1 MSDQYWLLIPS
12 LIGCF
17 IVLVIGELIFA
28 FPKTIKEALHFLLIT
43 GGSLLLITLAV
54 VLLII
59 S

>member
-1 MSDQYWLLIPS
+1 MSNQYWLLIPF

-17 IVLVIGELIFA
+17 VVLVIGELLFA
-28 FPKTIKEALHFLLIT
+28 FPKTIKEALHFLLIA
-43 GGSLLLITLAV
+43 GGPLLLITLAI

>member
-1 MSDQYWLLIPS
+1 MLEQYSLLIPS

-17 IVLVIGELIFA
+17 IILVVGELIFA
-28 FPKTIKEALHFLLIT
+28 FPKTIKEALHFLLIA
-43 GGSLLLITLAV
+43 GGSLLLIILAI

>member
-1 MSDQYWLLIPS
+1 MLEQYWLLIPS

-17 IVLVIGELIFA
+17 IILIVGELIFA
-28 FPKTIKEALHFLLIT
+28 FPKTIKEALRFLLIT
-43 GGSLLLITLAV
+43 FGSLLLITLAT

>member
-1 MSDQYWLLIPS
+1 MSNQYWLLIPF

-28 FPKTIKEALHFLLIT
+28 FPKTIKEALRFLLIT
-43 GGSLLLITLAV
+43 FGSLLLITLAT